1 MFMNNFSSSNKN
13 VAKNEK
19 IEKKFE
25 FPPNNFHFFC
35 QKIRN
40 LLKKMISKI

>member
-1 MFMNNFSSSNKN
+1 MFMNNISSSNKN

-35 QKIRN
+35 
-40 LLKKMISKI
+40 KKSETF